1 MSQPVYRCLL
11 AVAALGIIAVLASSL
26 WSAGI
31 TGLVSVCLI
40 VFWPLSGL
48 HHPETWIVGESG
60 EGYTLSVNG
69 KGDSWQISPRSKL
82 LPFALYL
89 VRYCRQSQRSQS
101 GWLFPWQVRD
111 KDYRRLARIVFRQG
125 QL

>member
-1 MSQPVYRCLL
+1 MSLLDICGLTVVYPSKKDMFE
-11 AVAALGIIAVLASSL
+11 AVKEVSFSVRPGEILG
-26 WSAGI
+26 
-31 TGLVSVCLI
+31 
-40 VFWPLSGL
+40 
-48 HHPETWIVGESG
+48 IVGESG

-69 KGDSWQISPRSKL
+69 MGDSWQISPRSKL

-101 GWLFPWQVRD
+101 SWLFPWQVRD